1 MTLLL
6 GEKNKKVGFS
16 MTLAATAF
24 NQIMIMF
31 LIILIGIFCYRIN
44 LIDKITNKKLSDVV
58 LLLVNPIVIIISYQ
72 REFKDTLLTGLL
84 VSLILAVVTH
94 IFGIVIGYVII
105 RGNKHKADL
114 AIERFAVVYSNCGF
128 IGIPMAGGLFGS
140 EGVFYI
146 TAYMTIFNLLVWTHG
161 VILMTG
167 KANVRSITKALL
179 SPSVVATMIGFLLFV
194 TRIILPDVFKETLTY
209 IGDMNTPLAMLVA
222 GITIAQTD
230 LKKLFLKFRIYY
242 ISFLKLLFVPVAM
255 LLLFRLF
262 KLPEVVL
269 LTSVLAA
276 ACPTAA
282 TVNLFALRYE
292 KNYLYASE
300 IFAVSTV
307 LSLLT
312 IPAVMFIANLLL

>member
-1 MTLLL
+1 
-6 GEKNKKVGFS
+6 

-31 LIILIGIFCYRIN
+31 IIIIIGIFCYRIN

-58 LLLVNPIVIIISYQ
+58 LLLVSPVVIIISYQ

-84 VSLILAVVTH
+84 ISLVLAVITH

-146 TAYMTIFNLLVWTHG
+146 TAYITIFNLLVWTHG

-179 SPSVVATMIGFLLFV
+179 SPSVVATFIGFLLFV
-194 TRIILPDVFKETLTY
+194 TRIILPDVILDSLTY

-230 LKKLFLKFRIYY
+230 LKKLFFKYRIYY
-242 ISFLKLLFVPVAM
+242 ISFLKLLFVPVMM
-255 LLLFRLF
+255 LLLFHLF
-262 KLPEVVL
+262 HLPEVVL

-300 IFAVSTV
+300 IFAISTV
-307 LSLLT
+307 LSLIT
-312 IPAVMFIANLLL
+312 IPTVMFIANLLL